1 MTVMRS
7 VPEPA
12 AGLKFCPECGAQ
24 ALPAQKFCA
33 QCGTALAARAATPA
47 GVPLAAA
54 VSALPTVPAPVRVPA
69 DLYAPFWSR
78 VAAFVLDFF
87 VVVVSCAALNGL
99 LHIAPRDLN
108 GAAAFF
114 WLTLGI
120 FLLYKTVMEG
130 SKRQAT
136 LGKLAFGLR
145 VTTLRGKPIGFG
157 RALVRNLAQVLSAL
171 PVYLG
176 FVMASYTQRRQALH
190 DMLAG
195 TLVIRQSA
203 PIADVAAVAATDTRP
218 APEAVPPPL
227 AWKASLQP
235 DTRPELPIKVSFRD
249 SLLGPGKRAILQN
262 LSDTPLAVI
271 IYVHSPETGA
281 QFRRAFFI
289 NAHCYGQIGQSQG
302 WPFVAGQKVTISNP
316 LFQPIEKIVA

>member
-1 MTVMRS
+1 MSIMRP
-7 VPEPA
+7 VQEPA
-12 AGLKFCPECGAQ
+12 AGHKFCPECGAQ

-33 QCGTALAARAATPA
+33 QCGTALATRAAAPA
-47 GVPLAAA
+47 SAPVAASL
-54 VSALPTVPAPVRVPA
+54 SALPAVPAPQRAPA

-78 VAAFVLDFF
+78 GAAFVLDFF

-99 LHIAPRDLN
+99 LHITPRDLN
-108 GAAAFF
+108 GAAPFF
-114 WLTLGI
+114 WLTLGV
-120 FLLYKTVMEG
+120 FLFYKAVMEG
-130 SKRQAT
+130 SGRQAT

-145 VTTLRGKPIGFG
+145 VTTLRGKPSGFP

-176 FVMASYTQRRQALH
+176 FVMATWTQRRQALH

-203 PIADVAAVAATDTRP
+203 PIADVAAVAATAVGS

-227 AWKASLQP
+227 VWKASLQP
-235 DTRPELPIKVSFRD
+235 DTRPELPIKLSFRD

-262 LSDTPLAVI
+262 LSDSPLAVI

-302 WPFVAGQKVTISNP
+302 WPFVAGQKVTVSNP